1 MQETFR
7 LGMGD
12 VARTI
17 LEQLGG
23 NKFLAMTGAK
33 DLIFGNYSLHFK
45 LPSNFAKQ
53 GINKVIITLEPS
65 DTYKLEFF
73 KVWGNKYSKIDEKDD
88 VYNENL
94 QDVFTRITG
103 LNS

>member
-1 MQETFR
+1 MQQI
-7 LGMGD
+7 
-12 VARTI
+12 ARTI

-23 NKFLAMTGAK
+23 TRFLVMTGAK
-33 DLIFGNYSLHFK
+33 DLIFGNFSLHFR

-73 KVWGNKYSKIDEKDD
+73 KIWGSKFRLIDSANDI
-88 VYNENL
+88 YNENL

-103 LNS
+103 LATRL